1 MNASCRLLYLLPR
14 NTCTVK
20 LLTQIKLLIPT
31 SYTTPTYNP
40 LSYLP
45 TCLPRNTFHSLPLT
59 DLLHTLQNIITD
71 LPTYNT
77 TPNIMWTTYLLTT
90 QHPTSCVPRTYQSTY
105 LQDKQLFQN
114 EQGVLT
120 SSCNCICKPCPE
132 GMRLCPSINYCLNE
146 TSWCN
151 GVVECPEDELDCP
164 TTTPGKFGVVQGVLG
179 YFRVCL
185 GSF

>member
-14 NTCTVK
+14 NACTVK

-59 DLLHTLQNIITD
+59 DLLHTLQNIIID

-90 QHPTSCVPRTYQSTY
+90 QHPTSCVPRTYLSTY
-105 LQDKQLFQN
+105 LQDKKTLSERTRRIDILLQLHMQAVSRRHETLSFDQ
-114 EQGVLT
+114 LL
-120 SSCNCICKPCPE
+120 PE
-132 GMRLCPSINYCLNE
+132 WDLL
-146 TSWCN
+146 
-151 GVVECPEDELDCP
+151 
-164 TTTPGKFGVVQGVLG
+164 VQRGGWVPRGRAGLP
-179 YFRVCL
+179 YDYAR
-185 GSF
+185 